1 MFGSL
6 LSWDGLPPML
16 PLPAREAAN
25 HSAMAFVEVIVAVK
39 TPRKPHVIE
48 NPVAEWHWR
57 AYWASPVYLM
67 AMTSA
72 TGGTVYIPAPAPA
85 QIPTGALGELA
96 KAVAQTR
103 AATAFERSTSEA
115 SWAR

>member
-6 LSWDGLPPML
+6 LSWDGLPPIL
-16 PLPAREAAN
+16 PLPVPEAAN
-25 HSAMAFVEVIVAVK
+25 HSAMAFVEAIDAVK

-48 NPVAEWHWR
+48 NPVAEWRQR
-57 AYWASPVYLM
+57 AYWAPPVYFM

-72 TGGTVYIPAPAPA
+72 TGGAVYIPAPAPA
-85 QIPTGALGELA
+85 QIPATVGELA

-103 AATAFERSTSEA
+103 AATAFERSRSEA